1 MRELNVIVAA
11 AGLCTF
17 AFAAQGADFDGSSQL
32 ICATMNSV
40 GCGWSGECEQGE
52 SESINV
58 PLFYRIN
65 VPERVIRATR
75 PDGTDLSTKI
85 DNVQQLEGGLVLQGV
100 EGERGWSVMISEATG
115 KMAATASGNEE
126 AFILFGACMLDD

>member
-1 MRELNVIVAA
+1 MRKLNVIVAA
-11 AGLCTF
+11 AGVCTLSF
-17 AFAAQGADFDGSSQL
+17 ASQGANFDDSSEL

-58 PLFYRIN
+58 PLFYWIN

-75 PDGTDLSTKI
+75 PDGTDLLTKI

-100 EGERGWSVMISEATG
+100 EGERGWSVMISEASG
-115 KMAATASGNEE
+115 KMVATASGNEE
-126 AFILFGACMLDD
+126 AFILFGACTPDD